1 MLFPP
6 SILTHLFPVLQI
18 YPCTHPQHPSPP
30 APHTLTTYPPPST
43 HPHLPSPLPFPQGM
57 SCGSC
62 AASVKN
68 ILESQPPV
76 VSASVNLPMETAL
89 VTIRL
94 ARGEPPSAVPTAAA
108 PATAATTTAATTAPA
123 ADDAAGGHGWADGGA
138 GAAEGG
144 REWQEQRRVEVGRAL
159 AEYLTECGFESK
171 LREESAKGSRGAA
184 AEEGQVAVTVGA
196 PVGGADGEEG
206 EAGRPSAAATAAGA
220 AAGFSGRAAS
230 AIESKREERMKRLK
244 DSGRRLLV
252 AWALAAACLVGH
264 ASHMLQASSL
274 AWKLPAWTHALHST
288 PVHALLSL
296 TALLGPGRKLLQDGW
311 SSLRRGAP
319 NMNTLVSLGAV
330 SSFAVSAVAAA
341 VPKLGWPA
349 FFEEPLMLLAFVLLG
364 KALEERAKIKATSDM
379 AALSSLL
386 PPQARRIVPSL
397 TSFSPISPL
406 ATLSPPLP
414 VPPGH
419 HSFSDAA
426 TEVVPIEAIQ
436 VGDRVLVRPG
446 VCIFR
451 DAATEVVPIEAI
463 QVGDR
468 VLVCPGD
475 RIPVDGTVA
484 GGRSTV
490 DESSITGEPLPVL
503 KQAGDEVTAGT
514 VNFNGAMV
522 VQASRQ
528 GGDAVLADIV
538 RMVEEAQGRQAPVQ
552 RFADQISGKFCY
564 GVMGIAAATFA
575 FWSTLGPKLVPAA
588 LAAAGPGGSLLLAL
602 QLACNV
608 LVVACP
614 CALGLATPTA
624 VLVGTAVAAR
634 KGLLIRGGDVLERS
648 TAVHTV
654 LFDKTGTLTLGRPT
668 VTRVR
673 LHGAGSDDEEKEH
686 GVRRQG
692 GGGGKEGEEER
703 RKEVLVLAAAV
714 ERNSTH
720 PLATAIVEAA
730 GKEARRARVE
740 DGSFFQQPGAG
751 AAAVVGGR
759 HVVVG
764 TPDWLRDN
772 GCDVPVELEEAD
784 LMSSAAEDLTARG
797 TPDWPRD
804 NGCDVPV
811 ELEEA
816 DLMSSAAEGDPTPG
830 ETTVYVGVDGRLAGS
845 ISSRSPLPS
854 PGSSPASSTLRPAMP
869 RDPTLGETTVYVGVD
884 GQLAGAISSPYGSSP
899 ASPTLRPAMAGDPTP
914 GETTVYVG
922 VDGQLAGAISL
933 VDKVRDEAAAA
944 VAALQAMGLHTAML
958 SGDKRPAALAIAH
971 KVGIPENEVYA
982 GVKPEGK
989 ADFVS
994 ALQAKGTRVAMVGD
1008 GVNDAA
1014 ALARA
1019 DVGIAMAG
1027 GVGAASDVASV
1038 VLMGDRVTQ
1047 VVDAIHLSRCT
1058 FNKIRQ
1064 NLAWAFLYNMI
1075 GVPVAAGALL
1085 PFTGTMLTPSLC
1097 GALMGAALGVQ
1108 AKDNERVVVQ
1118 LREEVD
1124 EEDEDDEDEAPP
1136 APVTV
1141 VLGTL
1146 VKGKV
1151 DQMSLD
1157 LVLDRPFSLFHS
1169 GSHSIFLSGY
1179 KTRDGGDDDYDMDE
1193 DDFDEEDI
1201 EEDDEEEEEAE
1212 DTPPLKKA
1220 LAALAAK
1227 AGKKAAS
1234 PSKDAEMADA
1244 AEPAKPAA
1252 AAAAAKPAATPEP
1265 AAGAKRQADSPAAT
1279 PSPAL
1284 SKSQKKK
1291 QRREALAAAAAA
1303 GGGDAAA
1310 ASPAAPSPAPV
1321 KEAAKPAA
1329 KPATPAAKPA
1339 AAAPAAATPP
1349 AVAAGTPEPG
1359 ATATPASG
1367 GKKKAVFH
1375 CPQCPKKFNAEAFL
1389 TKHMETK
1396 HSA

>member
-1 MLFPP
+1 MR
-6 SILTHLFPVLQI
+6 
-18 YPCTHPQHPSPP
+18 Y
-30 APHTLTTYPPPST
+30 
-43 HPHLPSPLPFPQGM
+43 
-57 SCGSC
+57 
-62 AASVKN
+62 
-68 ILESQPPV
+68 
-76 VSASVNLPMETAL
+76 
-89 VTIRL
+89 
-94 ARGEPPSAVPTAAA
+94 AR
-108 PATAATTTAATTAPA
+108 
-123 ADDAAGGHGWADGGA
+123 
-138 GAAEGG
+138 
-144 REWQEQRRVEVGRAL
+144 
-159 AEYLTECGFESK
+159 SK
-171 LREESAKGSRGAA
+171 LREESAKGSRSAA
-184 AEEGQVAVTVGA
+184 AEEGQVAVTVGV
-196 PVGGADGEEG
+196 PEGGVEEG
-206 EAGRPSAAATAAGA
+206 EAGVPSAAATSSATAAGV
-220 AAGFSGRAAS
+220 SGRAAS
-230 AIESKREERMKRLK
+230 AIESKREERMRRLK

-274 AWKLPAWTHALHST
+274 AWKLPPWTHALHST

-364 KALEERAKIKATSDM
+364 KVLEERAKIKATSDM
-379 AALSSLL
+379 AALLSLL
-386 PPQARRIVPSL
+386 PPQARRIIPS
-397 TSFSPISPL
+397 SSPSP
-406 ATLSPPLP
+406 SPPSSP
-414 VPPGH
+414 VAASTRPAAASSAAESAAAPAATSS
-419 HSFSDAA
+419 SFSDAA

-436 VGDRVLVRPG
+436 VGDEVLVR
-446 VCIFR
+446 
-451 DAATEVVPIEAI
+451 
-463 QVGDR
+463 
-468 VLVCPGD
+468 PGD

-514 VNFNGAMV
+514 VNFNGAIV

-538 RMVEEAQGRQAPVQ
+538 RMVEDAQGRQAPVQ
-552 RFADQISGKFCY
+552 RFADQVSGKFCY

-673 LHGAGSDDEEKEH
+673 LHGDGTAEEERER
-686 GVRRQG
+686 GARRQG
-692 GGGGKEGEEER
+692 GGGGGKVGEEERRKNREEERRKDREEER

-720 PLATAIVEAA
+720 PLATAIVEAV

-751 AAAVVGGR
+751 AAAVVDGR

-784 LMSSAAEDLTARG
+784 LMSSAAEG
-797 TPDWPRD
+797 
-804 NGCDVPV
+804 
-811 ELEEA
+811 
-816 DLMSSAAEGDPTPG
+816 SSPASPTLRPAMPGDPTPG
-830 ETTVYVGVDGRLAGS
+830 ETTVYVGVDGR
-845 ISSRSPLPS
+845 
-854 PGSSPASSTLRPAMP
+854 
-869 RDPTLGETTVYVGVD
+869 
-884 GQLAGAISSPYGSSP
+884 
-899 ASPTLRPAMAGDPTP
+899 
-914 GETTVYVG
+914 
-922 VDGQLAGAISL
+922 LAGAISL

-994 ALQAKGTRVAMVGD
+994 ALQAKGARVAMVGD

-1075 GVPVAAGALL
+1075 GLPVAAGALL

-1097 GALMGAALGVQ
+1097 GALMGSSPRNAKFSLILLITNKNMDGKLSFWGVEVKPKDTLIVDPNDDADYLHISQVALGAQ

-1118 LREEVD
+1118 LREEID
-1124 EEDEDDEDEAPP
+1124 EEEDDDEDEAPP

-1169 GSHSIFLSGY
+1169 GSHSIFFSGY
-1179 KTRDGGDDDYDMDE
+1179 KTRDGGDDDDYDMDDE
-1193 DDFDEEDI
+1193 FDEEDI
-1201 EEDDEEEEEAE
+1201 EEDEEEEEEEEEE
-1212 DTPPLKKA
+1212 DTPPRKKA
-1220 LAALAAK
+1220 AAAAAAAAAAK

-1252 AAAAAKPAATPEP
+1252 PAAAKPADTPEP

-1284 SKSQKKK
+1284 SKAQKKK
-1291 QRREALAAAAAA
+1291 QRREAAAAAAAAA

-1310 ASPAAPSPAPV
+1310 PSPAAPSPAPA
-1321 KEAAKPAA
+1321 KEAA
-1329 KPATPAAKPA
+1329 KPATPAVKPA
-1339 AAAPAAATPP
+1339 AASPVAATPP
-1349 AVAAGTPEPG
+1349 AAAAGTPEPG
-1359 ATATPASG
+1359 ATATPAT
-1367 GKKKAVFH
+1367 GKKKVIFH
-1375 CPQCPKKFNAEAFL
+1375 CPQCPKKFNAETFL
-1389 TKHMETK
+1389 KKHIETK

>member
-1 MLFPP
+1 MAAAAAEAGDGEWGVSGEAEAEMRTKAASGHVAAESSLGGGAQD
-6 SILTHLFPVLQI
+6 TVVLDVG
-18 YPCTHPQHPSPP
+18 
-30 APHTLTTYPPPST
+30 
-43 HPHLPSPLPFPQGM
+43 GM

-94 ARGEPPSAVPTAAA
+94 DGGEAAS
-108 PATAATTTAATTAPA
+108 AATTTPAATATAA
-123 ADDAAGGHGWADGGA
+123 ATVAPSAAAAGAADAAGGIGLADGGP

-144 REWQEQRRVEVGRAL
+144 AVGVGAGVSRERQEQRRVEVGRAL

-171 LREESAKGSRGAA
+171 LREESAKSSRGAA
-184 AEEGQVAVTVGA
+184 AEGDHVAVTAGEQ
-196 PVGGADGEEG
+196 GEEG
-206 EAGRPSAAATAAGA
+206 EAEKPSASAAATATTAG
-220 AAGFSGRAAS
+220 GGVTGRAAS
-230 AIESKREERMKRLK
+230 AIEAKREERMRRLK
-244 DSGRRLLV
+244 ESGRRLLV
-252 AWALAAACLVGH
+252 AWALAATCLVGH

-274 AWKLPAWTHALHST
+274 AWKLPAWTHVLHST

-296 TALLGPGRKLLQDGW
+296 TALLGPGRKLLLDGW
-311 SSLRRGAP
+311 NSLRRGSP

-379 AALSSLL
+379 AALLSLL
-386 PPQARRIVPSL
+386 PPQARRIIPSSSPSPSPPSSPAAATTSTGPSL
-397 TSFSPISPL
+397 ANSPAATAAAAAGSSF
-406 ATLSPPLP
+406 A
-414 VPPGH
+414 
-419 HSFSDAA
+419 DAA
-426 TEVVPIEAIQ
+426 TEVVPIEQIN
-436 VGDRVLVRPG
+436 VGDKVLVR
-446 VCIFR
+446 
-451 DAATEVVPIEAI
+451 
-463 QVGDR
+463 
-468 VLVCPGD
+468 PGD

-484 GGRSTV
+484 SGRSTV

-514 VNFNGAMV
+514 VNFNGAIV
-522 VQASRQ
+522 VEARRH

-552 RFADQISGKFCY
+552 RFADQVSGKFCY
-564 GVMGIAAATFA
+564 GVMGIAAATFT

-588 LAAAGPGGSLLLAL
+588 LTASPGGGLLLAL

-648 TAVHTV
+648 TSVDTV

-673 LHGAGSDDEEKEH
+673 LHG
-686 GVRRQG
+686 VG
-692 GGGGKEGEEER
+692 GEGKREGEGEEAR
-703 RKEVLVLAAAV
+703 REKVLGWAAAV

-730 GKEARRARVE
+730 GKEAKRAKVE

-772 GCDVPVELEEAD
+772 GCDVPVEVEEAD
-784 LMSSAAEDLTARG
+784 LMSSAAEAASPK
-797 TPDWPRD
+797 TPSLLP
-804 NGCDVPV
+804 
-811 ELEEA
+811 
-816 DLMSSAAEGDPTPG
+816 AAAGDPTPG
-830 ETTVYVGVDGRLAGS
+830 ETTVYVGVDGRLA
-845 ISSRSPLPS
+845 
-854 PGSSPASSTLRPAMP
+854 A
-869 RDPTLGETTVYVGVD
+869 
-884 GQLAGAISSPYGSSP
+884 
-899 ASPTLRPAMAGDPTP
+899 
-914 GETTVYVG
+914 
-922 VDGQLAGAISL
+922 AISL
-933 VDKVRDEAAAA
+933 VDKVRDEAAAT

-989 ADFVS
+989 ADFVT
-994 ALQAKGTRVAMVGD
+994 ALQEKGARVAMVGD

-1038 VLMGDRVTQ
+1038 VLMGDRVSQ
-1047 VVDAIHLSRCT
+1047 VVDAIHLSRST

-1064 NLAWAFLYNMI
+1064 NLAWAFLYNMVSVAGM
-1075 GVPVAAGALL
+1075 GVSQVVDAIHLSRSTFNKIRQNLAWAFLYNMVGLPVAAGALL

-1097 GALMGAALGVQ
+1097 GALMGVSSLGVM
-1108 AKDNERVVVQ
+1108 ANSLLLQ
-1118 LREEVD
+1118 L
-1124 EEDEDDEDEAPP
+1124 
-1136 APVTV
+1136 T
-1141 VLGTL
+1141 
-1146 VKGKV
+1146 
-1151 DQMSLD
+1151 
-1157 LVLDRPFSLFHS
+1157 
-1169 GSHSIFLSGY
+1169 Y
-1179 KTRDGGDDDYDMDE
+1179 KT
-1193 DDFDEEDI
+1193 
-1201 EEDDEEEEEAE
+1201 
-1212 DTPPLKKA
+1212 PSLKAIPKGFPG
-1220 LAALAAK
+1220 LPGLK
-1227 AGKKAAS
+1227 SGKKA
-1234 PSKDAEMADA
+1234 KGE
-1244 AEPAKPAA
+1244 
-1252 AAAAAKPAATPEP
+1252 
-1265 AAGAKRQADSPAAT
+1265 GRG
-1279 PSPAL
+1279 
-1284 SKSQKKK
+1284 KKG
-1291 QRREALAAAAAA
+1291 
-1303 GGGDAAA
+1303 GGGD
-1310 ASPAAPSPAPV
+1310 SDLE
-1321 KEAAKPAA
+1321 K
-1329 KPATPAAKPA
+1329 
-1339 AAAPAAATPP
+1339 
-1349 AVAAGTPEPG
+1349 GLL
-1359 ATATPASG
+1359 G
-1367 GKKKAVFH
+1367 GGVGQRA
-1375 CPQCPKKFNAEAFL
+1375 
-1389 TKHMETK
+1389 
-1396 HSA
+1396 

>member
-1 MLFPP
+1 M
-6 SILTHLFPVLQI
+6 
-18 YPCTHPQHPSPP
+18 
-30 APHTLTTYPPPST
+30 AGE
-43 HPHLPSPLPFPQGM
+43 GM

-94 ARGEPPSAVPTAAA
+94 AGGEPPSAAATAAA
-108 PATAATTTAATTAPA
+108 PATATTATTAVPA
-123 ADDAAGGHGWADGGA
+123 APAAEDTAGGHGWADGGA

-144 REWQEQRRVEVGRAL
+144 AAGMGVSREWQEQRRVEVGRAL

-171 LREESAKGSRGAA
+171 LR
-184 AEEGQVAVTVGA
+184 
-196 PVGGADGEEG
+196 
-206 EAGRPSAAATAAGA
+206 
-220 AAGFSGRAAS
+220 AS

-311 SSLRRGAP
+311 TSLRRGAP

-379 AALSSLL
+379 AALLSLL
-386 PPQARRIVPSL
+386 PPQARRIVPS
-397 TSFSPISPL
+397 SPSP
-406 ATLSPPLP
+406 SPPSSP
-414 VPPGH
+414 AAASRPAAASSAAESAAAAAAASS
-419 HSFSDAA
+419 SFSDTA

-436 VGDRVLVRPG
+436 VGDRVLVR
-446 VCIFR
+446 
-451 DAATEVVPIEAI
+451 
-463 QVGDR
+463 
-468 VLVCPGD
+468 PGD

-552 RFADQISGKFCY
+552 RFADQVSGKFCY
-564 GVMGIAAATFA
+564 GVMGVAAATFA

-673 LHGAGSDDEEKEH
+673 LHGDGCDAEENER

-692 GGGGKEGEEER
+692 GGGGKGEEEER
-703 RKEVLVLAAAV
+703 RNEVLVLAAAV

-751 AAAVVGGR
+751 AAAVVAGQ

-784 LMSSAAEDLTARG
+784 LMSSAAEGASPASPTLRPAM
-797 TPDWPRD
+797 P
-804 NGCDVPV
+804 
-811 ELEEA
+811 
-816 DLMSSAAEGDPTPG
+816 GDPTPG
-830 ETTVYVGVDGRLAGS
+830 ETTVYVGVDGR
-845 ISSRSPLPS
+845 
-854 PGSSPASSTLRPAMP
+854 
-869 RDPTLGETTVYVGVD
+869 
-884 GQLAGAISSPYGSSP
+884 
-899 ASPTLRPAMAGDPTP
+899 
-914 GETTVYVG
+914 
-922 VDGQLAGAISL
+922 LAGAISL

-1097 GALMGAALGVQ
+1097 GALMGFGLINHKKKMDGKLSFWGVEVKPKETLTVDPNDDADYLHISQAALGVQ

-1118 LREEVD
+1118 LREEID
-1124 EEDEDDEDEAPP
+1124 EEDDDDEDEAPP

-1169 GSHSIFLSGY
+1169 GSHSIFFSGY
-1179 KTRDGGDDDYDMDE
+1179 KTRDSGDDDDYDMDDE
-1193 DDFDEEDI
+1193 FDEEDI
-1201 EEDDEEEEEAE
+1201 EEDEEEEEEEAE
-1212 DTPPLKKA
+1212 DTPPSKKA
-1220 LAALAAK
+1220 PAAVAAK
-1227 AGKKAAS
+1227 AGKKGAS
-1234 PSKDAEMADA
+1234 PSKDAEMEDA
-1244 AEPAKPAA
+1244 AEPAKPAAA

-1284 SKSQKKK
+1284 SKAQKKK
-1291 QRREALAAAAAA
+1291 QRREAAIAAAAAA
-1303 GGGDAAA
+1303 GGDAAA
-1310 ASPAAPSPAPV
+1310 ASPAAPSPAPA
-1321 KEAAKPAA
+1321 KEAA

-1339 AAAPAAATPP
+1339 AATPAAVTPPAAA
-1349 AVAAGTPEPG
+1349 AAGTPEPG

-1367 GKKKAVFH
+1367 GKKKAIFH
-1375 CPQCPKKFNAEAFL
+1375 CTLCPKKFNAEAFL
-1389 TKHMETK
+1389 KKHMETK

>member
-1 MLFPP
+1 MPPHLLVFPSFPP
-6 SILTHLFPVLQI
+6 VL
-18 YPCTHPQHPSPP
+18 
-30 APHTLTTYPPPST
+30 L
-43 HPHLPSPLPFPQGM
+43 SPLF
-57 SCGSC
+57 S
-62 AASVKN
+62 
-68 ILESQPPV
+68 
-76 VSASVNLPMETAL
+76 
-89 VTIRL
+89 
-94 ARGEPPSAVPTAAA
+94 
-108 PATAATTTAATTAPA
+108 PA
-123 ADDAAGGHGWADGGA
+123 
-138 GAAEGG
+138 
-144 REWQEQRRVEVGRAL
+144 
-159 AEYLTECGFESK
+159 SK

-184 AEEGQVAVTVGA
+184 AEEGQVTVTVG
-196 PVGGADGEEG
+196 PLVGGADGEEG
-206 EAGRPSAAATAAGA
+206 EVGRPSASATADGI
-220 AAGFSGRAAS
+220 SGRAAS

-379 AALSSLL
+379 AALLSLL
-386 PPQARRIVPSL
+386 PPQARRIIPS
-397 TSFSPISPL
+397 SSPSP
-406 ATLSPPLP
+406 SPPSSP
-414 VPPGH
+414 AAATTRSEAAGSAASGS
-419 HSFSDAA
+419 SFSDAA

-436 VGDRVLVRPG
+436 VGDQVLVR
-446 VCIFR
+446 
-451 DAATEVVPIEAI
+451 
-463 QVGDR
+463 
-468 VLVCPGD
+468 PGD

-552 RFADQISGKFCY
+552 RFADQVSGKFCY

-588 LAAAGPGGSLLLAL
+588 LAAAGKGGSMLLAL

-673 LHGAGSDDEEKEH
+673 LHGDRSGEEEREGKQR
-686 GVRRQG
+686 GVGRQG
-692 GGGGKEGEEER
+692 GGGGGGGGGGDGGKDGEEER

-751 AAAVVGGR
+751 AAAVVGGQ

-784 LMSSAAEDLTARG
+784 LMSSAAE
-797 TPDWPRD
+797 
-804 NGCDVPV
+804 
-811 ELEEA
+811 
-816 DLMSSAAEGDPTPG
+816 
-830 ETTVYVGVDGRLAGS
+830 
-845 ISSRSPLPS
+845 
-854 PGSSPASSTLRPAMP
+854 
-869 RDPTLGETTVYVGVD
+869 
-884 GQLAGAISSPYGSSP
+884 GSSP
-899 ASPTLRPAMAGDPTP
+899 ASPTLRPAMPGDPTP

-994 ALQAKGTRVAMVGD
+994 ALQAKGARVAMVGD

-1075 GVPVAAGALL
+1075 GLPVAAGALL

-1097 GALMGAALGVQ
+1097 GALMGVSSLGVMANSLLLQLTYKAPSLKKTDMAARGLPGFNIWKDVKGESGRGKKGGCGGDGDGDVEKGLLGGVGQGALILSITNKNMDGKLSFWGVEVKPKETLIVDPNNDADYLHISQVALGAQ

-1118 LREEVD
+1118 LREEID
-1124 EEDEDDEDEAPP
+1124 EEDDDDDEDEAPP
-1136 APVTV
+1136 KPVTV

-1169 GSHSIFLSGY
+1169 GSHSIFFSGY
-1179 KTRDGGDDDYDMDE
+1179 KTRDGGDDEHYDMDDE
-1193 DDFDEEDI
+1193 FDEEDI
-1201 EEDDEEEEEAE
+1201 EEDEEEEEEEAE
-1212 DTPPLKKA
+1212 DTPPRKKA
-1220 LAALAAK
+1220 AAAAAAK
-1227 AGKKAAS
+1227 AGKKGAS

-1244 AEPAKPAA
+1244 DEPAKPAA
-1252 AAAAAKPAATPEP
+1252 AAAKPAETPEP
-1265 AAGAKRQADSPAAT
+1265 ATGAKRQADSPAAT

-1284 SKSQKKK
+1284 SKAQKKK
-1291 QRREALAAAAAA
+1291 QRREAAAAAAAAA

-1310 ASPAAPSPAPV
+1310 ASPAAPSPASA
-1321 KEAAKPAA
+1321 KEAA

-1339 AAAPAAATPP
+1339 AATPVAATPP
-1349 AVAAGTPEPG
+1349 AAAAGTPEPG

-1367 GKKKAVFH
+1367 KKKAIFH
-1375 CPQCPKKFNAEAFL
+1375 CTQCPKKFNAEAFL
-1389 TKHMETK
+1389 KKHIETK

>member
-1 MLFPP
+1 
-6 SILTHLFPVLQI
+6 
-18 YPCTHPQHPSPP
+18 
-30 APHTLTTYPPPST
+30 
-43 HPHLPSPLPFPQGM
+43 
-57 SCGSC
+57 
-62 AASVKN
+62 
-68 ILESQPPV
+68 
-76 VSASVNLPMETAL
+76 
-89 VTIRL
+89 
-94 ARGEPPSAVPTAAA
+94 
-108 PATAATTTAATTAPA
+108 
-123 ADDAAGGHGWADGGA
+123 
-138 GAAEGG
+138 
-144 REWQEQRRVEVGRAL
+144 
-159 AEYLTECGFESK
+159 
-171 LREESAKGSRGAA
+171 
-184 AEEGQVAVTVGA
+184 
-196 PVGGADGEEG
+196 
-206 EAGRPSAAATAAGA
+206 
-220 AAGFSGRAAS
+220 
-230 AIESKREERMKRLK
+230 
-244 DSGRRLLV
+244 RRLLV

-311 SSLRRGAP
+311 TSLRRGAP

-364 KALEERAKIKATSDM
+364 KALEERAKIKVDREGWEGRMRAEQGGGGDCRIKLGHQRHGSAPIPAAPSGPLSD
-379 AALSSLL
+379 
-386 PPQARRIVPSL
+386 
-397 TSFSPISPL
+397 T
-406 ATLSPPLP
+406 
-414 VPPGH
+414 
-419 HSFSDAA
+419 A

-436 VGDRVLVRPG
+436 VGNRVLVR
-446 VCIFR
+446 
-451 DAATEVVPIEAI
+451 
-463 QVGDR
+463 
-468 VLVCPGD
+468 PGD

-552 RFADQISGKFCY
+552 RFADQVSSKLCYGVMGIAAAIFAFCSTLGPKLVPAALPCPALPALACIVNTLPSLKDPSHHPASHQVSGKFCY
-564 GVMGIAAATFA
+564 GVMGVAAATFA

-673 LHGAGSDDEEKEH
+673 LHGDGCDAEENER

-692 GGGGKEGEEER
+692 GGGGKGEEEER
-703 RKEVLVLAAAV
+703 RNEVLVLAAAV

-751 AAAVVGGR
+751 AAAVVAGR

-784 LMSSAAEDLTARG
+784 LMSSAAEGVQPCHLIPLSPANPFPSPQLHLFWVIPRITDSQACRARRPHPG
-797 TPDWPRD
+797 RD
-804 NGCDVPV
+804 DRKGASPS
-811 ELEEA
+811 A
-816 DLMSSAAEGDPTPG
+816 PTLMPAMPGDPTPG
-830 ETTVYVGVDGRLAGS
+830 ETTVYVRG
-845 ISSRSPLPS
+845 
-854 PGSSPASSTLRPAMP
+854 
-869 RDPTLGETTVYVGVD
+869 GETTVYVGVD
-884 GQLAGAISSPYGSSP
+884 G
-899 ASPTLRPAMAGDPTP
+899 R
-914 GETTVYVG
+914 
-922 VDGQLAGAISL
+922 LAGAISL

-994 ALQAKGTRVAMVGD
+994 ALQAKGTQVAMVGD

-1097 GALMGAALGVQ
+1097 GALMGVSSLGVM
-1108 AKDNERVVVQ
+1108 ANSLLLQ
-1118 LREEVD
+1118 LTYK
-1124 EEDEDDEDEAPP
+1124 APSLNK
-1136 APVTV
+1136 TDKG
-1141 VLGTL
+1141 VLGL
-1146 VKGKV
+1146 PGLIFWKDVKGE
-1151 DQMSLD
+1151 
-1157 LVLDRPFSLFHS
+1157 S
-1169 GSHSIFLSGY
+1169 GRG
-1179 KTRDGGDDDYDMDE
+1179 KKGGGGDNRDVEKVLPPSCRSCSYPAVSSPSLPT
-1193 DDFDEEDI
+1193 FTSPI
-1201 EEDDEEEEEAE
+1201 HLTVTQPHPAISSSL
-1212 DTPPLKKA
+1212 PPLRR
-1220 LAALAAK
+1220 LSLLPDV
-1227 AGKKAAS
+1227 AS
-1234 PSKDAEMADA
+1234 PS
-1244 AEPAKPAA
+1244 
-1252 AAAAAKPAATPEP
+1252 
-1265 AAGAKRQADSPAAT
+1265 SP
-1279 PSPAL
+1279 PSPLPPPRRRL
-1284 SKSQKKK
+1284 S
-1291 QRREALAAAAAA
+1291 LL
-1303 GGGDAAA
+1303 
-1310 ASPAAPSPAPV
+1310 
-1321 KEAAKPAA
+1321 
-1329 KPATPAAKPA
+1329 
-1339 AAAPAAATPP
+1339 P
-1349 AVAAGTPEPG
+1349 AVASPSSPPSPLPPPRRRLSLLPVVASPSSPPSPLPPPRRRLSLLPAVASPSSPPSPLPPPRRRLSLLPAVASPSSPPSPLHPPRRRLSFLPAVASPSSPPSPLPPPRRRLSPLPAVASSSSSASPLPPPRRRLSLLPAVASPSSPPSPLPPPRRRLSPLPAVASPSSPPSPLPPPRRRLSLLPAVASPSSPPSPLPPPRRRLSLLPAVASPSSPPSPLPPPRRRLSLLPAVASPSSPPSPLLPPRRRRSFLPAVASPSSPPSPLPPRGCLSLLP
-1359 ATATPASG
+1359 AVTAP
-1367 GKKKAVFH
+1367 
-1375 CPQCPKKFNAEAFL
+1375 P
-1389 TKHMETK
+1389 
-1396 HSA
+1396 

>member
-1 MLFPP
+1 
-6 SILTHLFPVLQI
+6 
-18 YPCTHPQHPSPP
+18 
-30 APHTLTTYPPPST
+30 
-43 HPHLPSPLPFPQGM
+43 M

-68 ILESQPPV
+68 ILESQVRQIWSRRFGVAGEADLESQPVTSTAPAADDPPLPSPSPIFPAFPSLPLHSPSPLPHPPHPFAVPLQPPV

-94 ARGEPPSAVPTAAA
+94 AAGEPPSAAATAAA
-108 PATAATTTAATTAPA
+108 PAAATTTTAATTAPA

-138 GAAEGG
+138 GAAEAGG
-144 REWQEQRRVEVGRAL
+144 SREWQEQRRVEVGRAL

-184 AEEGQVAVTVGA
+184 AEEGQVTVTVGV
-196 PVGGADGEEG
+196 PEGGAEGEEG
-206 EAGRPSAAATAAGA
+206 EAGRPSAAAIAGGA
-220 AAGFSGRAAS
+220 VGVAGGVSGRAAS

-264 ASHMLQASSL
+264 ASHMLQASPL

-311 SSLRRGAP
+311 TSLRRGAP

-379 AALSSLL
+379 AALLSLL
-386 PPQARRIVPSL
+386 PPQARRIIPS
-397 TSFSPISPL
+397 SPSP
-406 ATLSPPLP
+406 SPPSSP
-414 VPPGH
+414 AAATTRSEAAGSVSAAAPAAAASS
-419 HSFSDAA
+419 SFSDAA

-436 VGDRVLVRPG
+436 VGDRVLVR
-446 VCIFR
+446 
-451 DAATEVVPIEAI
+451 
-463 QVGDR
+463 
-468 VLVCPGD
+468 PGD

-522 VQASRQ
+522 VKASRQ

-552 RFADQISGKFCY
+552 RFADQVSGKFCY

-648 TAVHTV
+648 TDVHTV

-673 LHGAGSDDEEKEH
+673 LHGAGFDDEEKEH

-784 LMSSAAEDLTARG
+784 LMSSAAEGA
-797 TPDWPRD
+797 
-804 NGCDVPV
+804 
-811 ELEEA
+811 
-816 DLMSSAAEGDPTPG
+816 
-830 ETTVYVGVDGRLAGS
+830 
-845 ISSRSPLPS
+845 SPS
-854 PGSSPASSTLRPAMP
+854 
-869 RDPTLGETTVYVGVD
+869 
-884 GQLAGAISSPYGSSP
+884 
-899 ASPTLRPAMAGDPTP
+899 SPTLRPAMAGDPTP

-1064 NLAWAFLYNMI
+1064 NLAWAFLYNMVRIPPSGTLSFSHSLVFSGNRMSKERAYWSPSGGRGAAALHRHHAHSVPLWCTHGGELSGSHGQLPPAADHIQHTSLLPSPSSIQI
-1075 GVPVAAGALL
+1075 GLPVAAGALL
-1085 PFTGTMLTPSLC
+1085 PFTCTMGSDFNSHLSVPLYFPSTPSRLEF
-1097 GALMGAALGVQ
+1097 Q
-1108 AKDNERVVVQ
+1108 W
-1118 LREEVD
+1118 
-1124 EEDEDDEDEAPP
+1124 
-1136 APVTV
+1136 
-1141 VLGTL
+1141 
-1146 VKGKV
+1146 
-1151 DQMSLD
+1151 
-1157 LVLDRPFSLFHS
+1157 
-1169 GSHSIFLSGY
+1169 
-1179 KTRDGGDDDYDMDE
+1179 
-1193 DDFDEEDI
+1193 
-1201 EEDDEEEEEAE
+1201 
-1212 DTPPLKKA
+1212 
-1220 LAALAAK
+1220 
-1227 AGKKAAS
+1227 
-1234 PSKDAEMADA
+1234 
-1244 AEPAKPAA
+1244 
-1252 AAAAAKPAATPEP
+1252 
-1265 AAGAKRQADSPAAT
+1265 RQG
-1279 PSPAL
+1279 
-1284 SKSQKKK
+1284 
-1291 QRREALAAAAAA
+1291 RC
-1303 GGGDAAA
+1303 
-1310 ASPAAPSPAPV
+1310 
-1321 KEAAKPAA
+1321 
-1329 KPATPAAKPA
+1329 
-1339 AAAPAAATPP
+1339 
-1349 AVAAGTPEPG
+1349 
-1359 ATATPASG
+1359 
-1367 GKKKAVFH
+1367 
-1375 CPQCPKKFNAEAFL
+1375 CP
-1389 TKHMETK
+1389 
-1396 HSA
+1396 